1 MSLRDLFIGVDFD
14 VNEKE
19 LRKGDDAVN
28 DLTKETKKAGSEMKT
43 LDKNSK
49 RAGSSIGSMAKK
61 IGAIVGIYEIGRAFK
76 FAGQEALNLIEE
88 TDKFNTVFG
97 GVSDEARTWSDQ
109 YAKTIRDNKFAT
121 REAMADMQNLT
132 VGFGATRVEAFE
144 MSKSFT
150 MLADDLAAM
159 GNTSKEMARGNLQS
173 VLVGQHQAGKKFGL
187 GVTEATLAL
196 EAQRRGY
203 KKNFADLQPLE
214 KMQLRLDVATRNS
227 ADSIGKAA
235 SEANN
240 LSGRLRGAKNWL
252 AETSTVAGK
261 QLLPSLEKILLAF
274 DDNKESIENF
284 IVGGVQLAVGAFE
297 TLVTAGGFLVDTFNT
312 LSPIIYGVAAAFIF
326 QKTSMMI
333 VGVISGISA
342 AYNALA
348 VMQLYLGTTTRI
360 GTALQWAW
368 NAAFLANPVGAV
380 LGAIAIAIGLVVGGV
395 KLLYDHFDGFR
406 KLWDK
411 HIGPI
416 WDSIQGFLGF
426 GDGGDI
432 DVNQN
437 TRTTAGTVTTEN
449 KNTTVAGTVSTS
461 VPKYAKGT
469 NNAKA
474 GLSIVGENGIEA
486 VSMNG
491 GEKVFNNKETEN
503 MLGGN
508 SQTNN
513 ISVNVTVNG
522 DSNGKQVATNVV
534 DEIDNYFRRMK
545 LKGGYA

>member
-1 MSLRDLFIGVDFD
+1 
-14 VNEKE
+14 
-19 LRKGDDAVN
+19 
-28 DLTKETKKAGSEMKT
+28 
-43 LDKNSK
+43 
-49 RAGSSIGSMAKK
+49 
-61 IGAIVGIYEIGRAFK
+61 
-76 FAGQEALNLIEE
+76 
-88 TDKFNTVFG
+88 
-97 GVSDEARTWSDQ
+97 
-109 YAKTIRDNKFAT
+109 
-121 REAMADMQNLT
+121 MADMQNLT

-274 DDNKESIENF
+274 DENKESIENF
-284 IVGGVQLAVGAFE
+284 IVGGVQLAVGAFNG
-297 TLVTAGGFLVDTFNT
+297 LVTAGGFLVDVFNT
-312 LSPIIYGVAAAFIF
+312 FEPIIYGLAAAFTV
-326 QKTSMMI
+326 QKIAM
-333 VGVISGISA
+333 VGAGVISGLTT
-342 AYNALA
+342 AYSALA
-348 VMQLYLGTTTRI
+348 SMQVVLGTNTMA
-360 GTALQWAW
+360 GTAIQWAW
-368 NAAFLANPVGAV
+368 NVALNANP
-380 LGAIAIAIGLVVGGV
+380 LGMIALAIGVVVAGV
-395 KLLYDHFDGFR
+395 KLMYDNFEWFR
-406 KLWDK
+406 RLWDNT
-411 HIGPI
+411 IGAI
-416 WDSIQGFLGF
+416 WDKVKLFVGMSGKKTQI
-426 GDGGDI
+426 DI
-432 DVNQN
+432 NE
-437 TRTTAGTVTTEN
+437 TTTAN
-449 KNTTVAGTVSTS
+449 KNTNVAGTVSTSS

-491 GEKVFNNKETEN
+491 GEKVFNNKETKN